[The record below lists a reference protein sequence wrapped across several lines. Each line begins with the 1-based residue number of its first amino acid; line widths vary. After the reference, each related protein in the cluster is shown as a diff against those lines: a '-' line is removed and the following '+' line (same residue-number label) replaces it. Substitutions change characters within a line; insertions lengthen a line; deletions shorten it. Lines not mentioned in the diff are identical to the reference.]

1 MNISPAGFFLP
12 YEFSPTVLLVCLAA
26 LIFYVRGLRQSA
38 VIDQGF
44 GRPLA
49 FILGVIGMYA
59 VMQTHFDF
67 WSQHMFFIHRIQH
80 LVLHHLAPFLIALSG
95 PQLVLAAGTPALIR
109 RPLAAVWRHRLTQTL
124 YDWLQHP
131 IVAPVLFVGLIYL
144 WLIPSI
150 HFYAMLNR
158 PLYLLMNWSM
168 AIDGLLF
175 WWLMF
180 QPRMQGKPPKRVY
193 GSRILILFLITWPQ
207 IAIGA
212 YLSLSGQ
219 EIFNVY
225 AVCGRIW
232 PLAPAVDQQI
242 GGLVTWIP
250 AAMMSLFGALVVLR
264 QWLRTERLHE
274 AAGAAA

>member
-1 MNISPAGFFLP
+1 MNTSLVGFFLP
-12 YEFSPTVLLVCLAA
+12 YEFSPVVLLVCLAA
-26 LIFYVRGLRQSA
+26 LVFYVRGLGRAPASPG
-38 VIDQGF
+38 I

-49 FILGVIGMYA
+49 YILGVAGMYF
-59 VMQTHFDF
+59 VMQTHYDF

-80 LVLHHLAPFLIALSG
+80 LVLHHLAPFLIALSA
-95 PQLVLAAGTPALIR
+95 PQYVLAHGTPELVL
-109 RPLAAVWRHRLTQTL
+109 RPLRAFWQYPATQRV
-124 YDWLQHP
+124 YGGLQHP
-131 IVAPVLFVGLIYL
+131 VVAPILFVGLIYL

-150 HFYAMLNR
+150 HFYAMLSR
-158 PLYLLMNWSM
+158 PLYALMNWSM

-180 QPRMQGKPPKRVY
+180 HPKFQGKSTKRIY

-207 IAIGA
+207 IFIGA

-219 EIFNVY
+219 DIFSVY

-232 PLAPAVDQQI
+232 PVSPTVDQQI

-264 QWLRTERLHE
+264 QWLRTERMNE
-274 AAGAAA
+274 ATNS